1 MRRRKTCA
9 RGKTMI
15 KKILKISLKLLLIL
29 VIPVYMGYHYIAEKI
44 YQAHLP
50 MGEVIGPDEDTVMA
64 DAIAMATDM
73 INKTRN
79 GLITEGFIS
88 GDATQSG
95 TKYNDFFR
103 KPKPPETTEGRGG
116 PVTYRRDVHIKSHGC
131 VQAKFT
137 VPELDDNYSWGVL
150 SEPRTFEAWIRY
162 SNGDYVLNPDKKRD
176 ARGMAIKLMDVDGPK
191 LLPGQHKA
199 KTQDFVMMNATNYFI
214 RHLEDY
220 VELTKYLA
228 VGDNTGYFINGFNP
242 FSWRWRELRLVM
254 GTKKRPPE
262 TPLNT
267 QYFSASAYKLGP
279 DNYIKFSAKP
289 AQCLDAK
296 DKPVK
301 GKPDY
306 WETGTDDYN
315 FLRLRMTEQ
324 LEVGPACFDFMVQ
337 RQVPGKIMPVEDAT
351 VLWSEKDSPFVKVAQ
366 IRIPKISKQQA
377 AQKDGQQPAVKE
389 GEQPPFDTEANR
401 EFCEDLS
408 FNPWHSLADHRP
420 VGVFNR
426 VRKALYQEIA
436 KYRWDANR
444 RQYDDPNA
452 PALID
457 GQPPEPPLK

>member
-1 MRRRKTCA
+1 
-9 RGKTMI
+9 MI
-15 KKILKISLKLLLIL
+15 KKILKISLKLFLIL

-44 YQAHLP
+44 YQANLP
-50 MGEVIGPDEDTVMA
+50 MAEVIGPDEDTVMA

-79 GLITEGFIS
+79 GLTTEGFIS

-95 TKYNDFFR
+95 TKYDDFHFGA
-103 KPKPPETTEGRGG
+103 PPPPETTKGRKG

-131 VQAKFT
+131 VQADFI
-137 VPELDDNYSWGVL
+137 VPELDDNYRWGVL
-150 SEPRTFEAWIRY
+150 GKPHTFKAWIRY
-162 SNGDYVLNPDKKRD
+162 SNGDYVLNPDKKWD

-191 LLPGQHKA
+191 LLPGQQEA
-199 KTQDFVMMNATNYFI
+199 ETQDFVMMNSTNYFI

-228 VGDNTGYFINGFNP
+228 VGDNTGYFFNGFNP
-242 FSWRWRELRLVM
+242 FSWRWREFRLVA
-254 GTKKRPPE
+254 GTKKSAPE

-289 AQCLDAK
+289 AQCLDDNGKAM
-296 DKPVK
+296 K
-301 GKPDY
+301 GKTGS
-306 WETGTDDYN
+306 WETPRDDYN
-315 FLRLRMTEQ
+315 FLRLRMSEQ
-324 LEVGPACFDFMVQ
+324 LEAGPVCFDFMVQ
-337 RQVPGKIMPVEDAT
+337 MQVPGKIMPVEDAT
-351 VLWSEKDSPFVKVAQ
+351 VVWSEKDSPFVKVAQ
-366 IRIPKISKQQA
+366 IKIPKTSKQR
-377 AQKDGQQPAVKE
+377 PADNE
-389 GEQPPFDTEANR
+389 DWQPPFDTEPNR

-408 FNPWHSLADHRP
+408 FNPWHSLAEHRP

-444 RQYDDPNA
+444 RQYKDPDA
-452 PALID
+452 PALAPLID
-457 GQPPEPPLK
+457 GQPPEPNLDSLKISEKSTGL

>member
-1 MRRRKTCA
+1 
-9 RGKTMI
+9 MI
-15 KKILKISLKLLLIL
+15 KKTLKISLKLLLIL

-79 GLITEGFIS
+79 GLISEGYIT

-95 TKYNDFFR
+95 TKYNNFFG
-103 KPKPPETTEGRGG
+103 KPNPPETTGGRGG

-137 VPELDDNYSWGVL
+137 VPELDENYSWGVL
-150 SEPRTFEAWIRY
+150 SKPRTFDALIRY

-176 ARGMAIKLMDVDGPK
+176 ARGMAIKLMGVEGEK

-228 VGDNTGYFINGFNP
+228 VGDNTGYFVNGFNP
-242 FSWRWRELRLVM
+242 FSWRWRELRLVI

-289 AQCLDAK
+289 TQCLDANGK
-296 DKPVK
+296 ALK
-301 GKPDY
+301 GK
-306 WETGTDDYN
+306 TGSWKTGKDDYN
-315 FLRLRMTEQ
+315 FLRLRMNEQ
-324 LEVGPACFDFMVQ
+324 LEAGPACFDFMVQ

-351 VLWSEKDSPFVKVAQ
+351 VAWSEDDSPFVKVAQ
-366 IRIPKISKQQA
+366 IEIPKVPKQTP
-377 AQKDGQQPAVKE
+377 AQV
-389 GEQPPFDTEANR
+389 EANR
-401 EFCEDLS
+401 QFCENLS
-408 FNPWHSLADHRP
+408 FNPWHSLADHEP

-444 RQYDDPNA
+444 RQYEDPDA
-452 PALID
+452 PALTD
-457 GQPPEPPLK
+457 GQPPEPDKFEY